1 MKSVIHELDFLGR
14 TLQEAFGVIGGME
27 HIDENDEGERWRE
40 DNV

>member
-27 HIDENDEGERWRE
+27 HMGEEDDSAEWRRE
-40 DNV
+40 VV